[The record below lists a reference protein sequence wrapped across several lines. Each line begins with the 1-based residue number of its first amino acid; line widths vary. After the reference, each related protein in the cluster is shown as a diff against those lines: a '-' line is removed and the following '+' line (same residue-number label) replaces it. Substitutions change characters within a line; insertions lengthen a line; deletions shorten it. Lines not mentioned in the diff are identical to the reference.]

1 MFEKTDS
8 VIEKA
13 TRQAFAF
20 RVLDKWI
27 TRGTKERFVVETV
40 VTPEMAQ
47 MLLDRNWEN
56 RLIRKSVVN
65 SYAQAMLRGEWS
77 LNGEYI
83 IISSNGVL
91 NDGQHRLLAV
101 IENGLPV
108 VMGLQFGVERNSRTT
123 LNTGFK
129 RTLADHLTMRGQGN
143 AHLLSATIRL
153 AWNYDSGIYSLSQAP
168 SVDQAFNYI
177 EENPGVKEFLSIG
190 ASVGTQFSTSG
201 SQFAFAAFVCARE
214 NHGTSRELI
223 DRVKDGLGLES
234 ANLPAARVRERLMQN
249 LTNKLPLRRN
259 EPSAIYIKAFN
270 AAKDGRRLRQLSWS
284 VNGPTAEPYPIAG
297 K

>member
-129 RTLADHLTMRGQGN
+129 RTLADHLTMHGQGS
-143 AHLLSATIRL
+143 AHLLSATVRL

-284 VNGPTAEPYPIAG
+284 ANGPTAESYPIAG

>member
-190 ASVGTQFSTSG
+190 ASFGTQFSTSG

-270 AAKDGRRLRQLSWS
+270 AAKDGRRLRHLSWS
-284 VNGPTAEPYPIAG
+284 ANGPTAEPYPIAG

>member
-13 TRQAFAF
+13 TRQAFAL

-91 NDGQHRLLAV
+91 NDGQHRLMAV

-129 RTLADHLTMRGQGN
+129 RTLADHLTMQGQGN
-143 AHLLSATIRL
+143 AHLLSATVRL

-201 SQFAFAAFVCARE
+201 SQFSFAAFVCARE
-214 NHGTSRELI
+214 NHNTSRELI
-223 DRVKDGLGLES
+223 DRIKDGLGLES
-234 ANLPAARVRERLMQN
+234 ANLPAARVRERLMQH

-270 AAKDGRRLRQLSWS
+270 AAKDGRRLRHLSWS
-284 VNGPTAEPYPIAG
+284 ASGPTAEPYPIAG

>member
-129 RTLADHLTMRGQGN
+129 RTLADHLTMHGQGS

>member
-13 TRQAFAF
+13 TRQAFAL

-56 RLIRKSVVN
+56 RLIRKSAVN

-129 RTLADHLTMRGQGN
+129 RTLADHLTMQGQGN
-143 AHLLSATIRL
+143 AHLLSATVRL

-201 SQFAFAAFVCARE
+201 SQFSFAAFVCARE
-214 NHGTSRELI
+214 NHNTSRELI

-234 ANLPAARVRERLMQN
+234 ANLPAARVRERLMQH
-249 LTNKLPLRRN
+249 LTNKMPLRRN

-270 AAKDGRRLRQLSWS
+270 AAKDGRRLRHLSWS
-284 VNGPTAEPYPIAG
+284 ASGPTAEPYPIAG

>member
-1 MFEKTDS
+1 MFEKNDS

-27 TRGTKERFVVETV
+27 TRGTKERFVVETL

-91 NDGQHRLLAV
+91 NDGQHRLMAV

-129 RTLADHLTMRGQGN
+129 RTLADHLTMQGQGN
-143 AHLLSATIRL
+143 AHQLSATVRL

-177 EENPGVKEFLSIG
+177 EENPGIKEFLSIG

-201 SQFAFAAFVCARE
+201 SQFSFAAFVCARE

-234 ANLPAARVRERLMQN
+234 ANLPAARVRERLMQH

-270 AAKDGRRLRQLSWS
+270 AAKDGRRLRHLSWS
-284 VNGPTAEPYPIAG
+284 ANGPTAEPYPIAG

>member
-129 RTLADHLTMRGQGN
+129 RTLADHLTMQGQGS

-284 VNGPTAEPYPIAG
+284 SNGPTAEPYPIAG

>member
-91 NDGQHRLLAV
+91 NDGQHRLMAV

-129 RTLADHLTMRGQGN
+129 RTLADHLTMQGQGN
-143 AHLLSATIRL
+143 AHLLSATVRL

-234 ANLPAARVRERLMQN
+234 ANLPAARVRERLMQH

-270 AAKDGRRLRQLSWS
+270 AAKDGRRLRHLSWS
-284 VNGPTAEPYPIAG
+284 ANGPTAEPYPIAG

>member
-129 RTLADHLTMRGQGN
+129 RTLADHLTMQGQGS

-190 ASVGTQFSTSG
+190 ASVGAQFSTSG

-270 AAKDGRRLRQLSWS
+270 AAKDGRRLRHLSWS
-284 VNGPTAEPYPIAG
+284 ANGPTAEPYPIAG